1 MRIPAFRAFWQA
13 RLTSTI
19 AQMAIVIVIGWQVYD
34 IARHTMDPKAA
45 ALRLGIIGLVQF
57 APLFFLTL
65 VTGWTADHVD
75 RRWIARAS
83 VFLELVC
90 AAALAAFA
98 WTHTT
103 TLEVLYVVAALLGVA
118 RAFAGPALGALA
130 PNLVPVKI
138 LPNAIALSSI
148 AWQSGA
154 IIGPALGGYLYALAP
169 EAPYI
174 GSAILCAVS
183 LFGLFR
189 IPELERATSSK
200 AAQPWQQM
208 VEGLRYVRQNR
219 LVLGAISLDLFAV
232 LLGGATAM
240 LPVYA
245 RDILHAGPE
254 GLGHLRA
261 APALG
266 ATLTAAFF
274 AVRPLK
280 SEVGVKMLLAVA
292 VFGGATIV
300 FGLSRSMPLS
310 LVCLALLGAADM
322 FSVYVRQSL
331 IQLYTPDDKRGRVG
345 AVSSLFI
352 SASNELGEAESGFLA
367 ALIGPVA
374 AVVAGGVGAILVVGI
389 WARQFPELRLARNF
403 DPPDL
408 PGAPGLG
415 ARPLDE
421 IVEGFRLVG

>member
-1 MRIPAFRAFWQA
+1 
-13 RLTSTI
+13 
-19 AQMAIVIVIGWQVYD
+19 
-34 IARHTMDPKAA
+34 
-45 ALRLGIIGLVQF
+45 
-57 APLFFLTL
+57 
-65 VTGWTADHVD
+65 
-75 RRWIARAS
+75 

-310 LVCLALLGAADM
+310 LVCLALLGVTCLLRHPDLFTVSV
-322 FSVYVRQSL
+322 FSNPLVPLAL
-331 IQLYTPDDKRGRVG
+331 ILILDG
-345 AVSSLFI
+345 
-352 SASNELGEAESGFLA
+352 LA
-367 ALIGPVA
+367 AVGLHWQDRLELTPHFVSRALSIYLAGVGLLWTLFGLSSIVNVEASDPVVGVAVCAGIAMAAQVAISSPPLAVVNAFVATGASAFFSPSPLVPIGVAILSFFLVAYSVA
-374 AVVAGGVGAILVVGI
+374 AARTNIAAG
-389 WARQFPELRLARNF
+389 RRRLN
-403 DPPDL
+403 
-408 PGAPGLG
+408 
-415 ARPLDE
+415 LDA
-421 IVEGFRLVG
+421 

>member
-19 AQMAIVIVIGWQVYD
+19 AQMAMVIVIGWQVYD

-65 VTGWTADHVD
+65 VTGWTADHAD

-83 VFLELVC
+83 VFLELLC

-174 GSAILCAVS
+174 GSAILCAMS

-189 IPELERATSSK
+189 IPKLSNGTRRKT
-200 AAQPWQQM
+200 AQPWQQM
-208 VEGLRYVRQNR
+208 IEGLRYVRRNR

-245 RDILHAGPE
+245 RDILDAGPE

-261 APALG
+261 APAIG

-280 SEVGVKMLLAVA
+280 SEVGLKMLLAVA

-300 FGLSRSMPLS
+300 FGLSRS
-310 LVCLALLGAADM
+310 
-322 FSVYVRQSL
+322 
-331 IQLYTPDDKRGRVG
+331 
-345 AVSSLFI
+345 
-352 SASNELGEAESGFLA
+352 
-367 ALIGPVA
+367 
-374 AVVAGGVGAILVVGI
+374 
-389 WARQFPELRLARNF
+389 
-403 DPPDL
+403 L
-408 PGAPGLG
+408 P
-415 ARPLDE
+415 
-421 IVEGFRLVG
+421 

>member
-1 MRIPAFRAFWQA
+1 MSWLPEPLRIPAFRAFWLA

-19 AQMAIVIVIGWQVYD
+19 AQMAMVIVIGWQVYD
-34 IARHTMDPKAA
+34 IARHTMDPKSA

-57 APLFFLTL
+57 APLFLLTL
-65 VTGWTADHVD
+65 VTGWTADRVD

-83 VFLELVC
+83 VFLELLC
-90 AAALAAFA
+90 ALALAAFA

-103 TLEVLYVVAALLGVA
+103 TLTALYVVAALLGVA

-130 PNLVPVKI
+130 PNLVPRAI

-154 IIGPALGGYLYALAP
+154 IAGPAVGGYLYAWAP
-169 EAPYI
+169 VAPYA
-174 GSAILCAVS
+174 GSAILFTVS
-183 LFGLFR
+183 LAALFT
-189 IPELERATSSK
+189 IPRVASAKLAK
-200 AAQPWQQM
+200 APRPWHQM
-208 VEGLRYVRQNR
+208 IEGLRYVRKNR

-245 RDILHAGPE
+245 RDILDAGPA

-261 APALG
+261 APAVG

-274 AVRPLK
+274 AFRPLK
-280 SEVGVKMLLAVA
+280 TEVGLKMLVAVG

-300 FGLSRSMPLS
+300 FGLSRWMPLS
-310 LVCLALLGAADM
+310 LACLTLLGAADM

-331 IQLYTPDDKRGRVG
+331 IQLYTPDDMRGRVG

-374 AVVAGGVGAILVVGI
+374 AVVAGGIGAIAVVSI
-389 WARQFPELRLARNF
+389 WARRFPELRLAKSF
-403 DPPDL
+403 EPPDL
-408 PGAPGLG
+408 PGAPEQS
-415 ARPLDE
+415 R
-421 IVEGFRLVG
+421 EGT